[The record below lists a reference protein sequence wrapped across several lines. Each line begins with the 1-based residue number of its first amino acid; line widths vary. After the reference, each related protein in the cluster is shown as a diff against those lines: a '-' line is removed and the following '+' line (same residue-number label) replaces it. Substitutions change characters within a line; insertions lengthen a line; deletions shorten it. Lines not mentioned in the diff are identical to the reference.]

1 MTKNDVDTVYC
12 PLYGANIDEMI
23 CFDITI
29 ASEGMSPERFVEK
42 KIRKIK
48 NYKEIC
54 LACKNHR
61 D

>member
-1 MTKNDVDTVYC
+1 MKKNRDMVYC
-12 PLYGANIDEMI
+12 PLYRANIDEMI

-42 KIRKIK
+42 KIRNIK
-48 NYKEIC
+48 NYKAIC